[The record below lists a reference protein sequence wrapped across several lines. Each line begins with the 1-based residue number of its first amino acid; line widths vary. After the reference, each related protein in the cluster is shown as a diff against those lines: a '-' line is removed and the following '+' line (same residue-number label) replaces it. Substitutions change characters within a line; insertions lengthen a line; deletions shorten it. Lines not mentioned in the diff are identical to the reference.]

1 MEDSLTDGM
10 KLEEPADPPPAKES
24 RFGNGPTA
32 FFQAPKVSCRMS
44 VIVMCMLATGTQL
57 ILRSVP
63 FVATVGPD
71 GMAATYDWDEKEVGW
86 VFASFGWG
94 CTCTAALFRGSAFSL
109 NQGRRCTDALSQIP
123 GSMLSVKYGAKYT
136 WWVFLMGAGF
146 FNFCVPIAGSLAP
159 MFGFEPLYGVMLCR
173 FMFGSFQGS
182 LFPIQTSILAGWLH
196 VKERSTITAAVGC
209 CWSFFQVR
217 RLCKNACKN
226 PAANLCRCAGCASGV
241 DAVLHGRL
249 RLAVRLLHLLHV
261 RLRLGLVLA

>member
-1 MEDSLTDGM
+1 
-10 KLEEPADPPPAKES
+10 
-24 RFGNGPTA
+24 
-32 FFQAPKVSCRMS
+32 
-44 VIVMCMLATGTQL
+44 MLATGTQL

-94 CTCTAALFRGSAFSL
+94 CTCTAALFRAFSL
-109 NQGRRCTDALSQIP
+109 NQGSRCTDALSQIP

-182 LFPIQTSILAGWLH
+182 LFPIQTAILAGWLH

-217 RLCKNACKN
+217 PVCKK
-226 PAANLCRCAGCASGV
+226 PARSPVLTCVAVQAVQAAWTPYFMEGSGWQYAFYTYSMFV
-241 DAVLHGRL
+241 FVWGWFWHKYVPLLPDADDP
-249 RLAVRLLHLLHV
+249 AP
-261 RLRLGLVLA
+261 A

>member
-1 MEDSLTDGM
+1 
-10 KLEEPADPPPAKES
+10 
-24 RFGNGPTA
+24 
-32 FFQAPKVSCRMS
+32 
-44 VIVMCMLATGTQL
+44 MLATGTQL

-94 CTCTAALFRGSAFSL
+94 Y
-109 NQGRRCTDALSQIP
+109 ALSQIP

-182 LFPIQTSILAGWLH
+182 LFPIQTAILAGWLH

-217 RLCKNACKN
+217 PVCKK
-226 PAANLCRCAGCASGV
+226 PARSPVLTCVAVQAVQAAWTPYFMEGSGWQYAFYTYSMFV
-241 DAVLHGRL
+241 VVWGWFWHKYVPLLPDADDP
-249 RLAVRLLHLLHV
+249 AP
-261 RLRLGLVLA
+261 A